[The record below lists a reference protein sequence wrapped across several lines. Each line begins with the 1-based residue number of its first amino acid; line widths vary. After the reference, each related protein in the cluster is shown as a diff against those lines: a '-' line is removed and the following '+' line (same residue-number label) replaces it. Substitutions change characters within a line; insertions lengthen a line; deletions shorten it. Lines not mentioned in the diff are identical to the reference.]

1 MSPKLLLTVCGAAL
15 LAIGPAGA
23 QTYSTQPPAE
33 RAAPGAPPS
42 LDTPAPSAP
51 RTYQAP
57 ERAQPDARVLPAPD
71 SPQGVGPDH
80 TDLGGDCANARSRVQ
95 RTICL
100 NRDLAALDRDVA
112 RLAGGLP
119 GGANQGAWV
128 EQLESCAAAASTVY
142 DGPIYRCL
150 NARYKARLVQLSR
163 MAGGTMAGQYRLV
176 GGHAAGDMT
185 LIEWPQGGAS
195 VVFDMIT
202 ADGARA
208 CGTRMDVP
216 AAAQGILEG
225 SPNGLPG
232 CRVSIALGRG
242 TATVQSNGCA
252 GLCEMGQRVD
262 GTYLSLGA
270 IAPAAAPSRRAP
282 APKPAAPKGAA
293 PRY

>member
-1 MSPKLLLTVCGAAL
+1 MRPKLFLTVCGAAL

-23 QTYSTQPPAE
+23 QTYPTQPPAE
-33 RAAPGAPPS
+33 RAAPPPS
-42 LDTPAPSAP
+42 LEAPAPAQP

-57 ERAQPDARVLPAPD
+57 ERAQPDAPTLPAPD
-71 SPQGVGPDH
+71 SPQGVGPER
-80 TDLGGDCANARSRVQ
+80 TDLGRDCAATQSRVQ

-100 NRDLAALDRDVA
+100 NRDLALLDRDVA

-128 EQLESCAAAASTVY
+128 QSLERCAAAASTVY

-163 MAGGTMAGQYRLV
+163 MAGGTMAGQYRLTGSNV
-176 GGHAAGDMT
+176 AGEMT
-185 LIEWPQGGAS
+185 VIEWPQGGAS
-195 VVFDMIT
+195 IVFDMIT

-216 AAAQGILEG
+216 GSGAVLEG
-225 SPNGLPG
+225 SPSGLPG

-252 GLCEMGQRVD
+252 ALCEMGQRVD
-262 GTYLSLGA
+262 GTYTSLGA
-270 IAPAAAPSRRAP
+270 IAPAAPPSRRAP
-282 APKPAAPKGAA
+282 APKRAAPKSTA